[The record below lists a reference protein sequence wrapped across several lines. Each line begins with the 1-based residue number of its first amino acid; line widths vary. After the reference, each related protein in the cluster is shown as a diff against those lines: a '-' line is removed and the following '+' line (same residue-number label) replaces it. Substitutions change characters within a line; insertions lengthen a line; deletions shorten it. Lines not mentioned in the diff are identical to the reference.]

1 MTDRKNIVILTANAG
16 FGHRSVAHAI
26 RQVFLEDYDDS
37 CLVDVVNLLD
47 DSRVPSILRDSQSD
61 YDHLIQEMPDLYRLG
76 YKASDTTVTNA
87 MIDSA
92 LILMLFEVVRDVFL
106 RYQPDVIVLVYPLYQ
121 GPLDAVRVLTGK
133 KIPIV
138 TVVTDLV
145 DVHRMWF
152 NDAIDLLLVPTPQVR
167 EQAIK
172 YGLNPERVVIN
183 GIPTNPDIVK
193 ETRDIKTI
201 RAELGWDPELPVV
214 MAVGSKRVRNLPE
227 TLRALNHSGLRFQLV
242 AIAGGDDSL
251 LKVYQETEWHHLTH
265 IYNFVKDMPKM
276 LLASDCILSKA
287 GGLIVTESLAC
298 GKPLLII
305 DISPGQEVGNAE
317 YVISNSAGAL
327 AENPT
332 DALETLYHWLD
343 ADGALAKQ
351 FAFNARAIGHPNSAY
366 DAAKQIWEVAER
378 GVAPKK
384 PLIQINLERSKLVD
398 LLNRNGLNFF
408 AKE

>member
-1 MTDRKNIVILTANAG
+1 
-16 FGHRSVAHAI
+16 
-26 RQVFLEDYDDS
+26 
-37 CLVDVVNLLD
+37 
-47 DSRVPSILRDSQSD
+47 VPSILRDSQSD

-251 LKVYQETEWHHLTH
+251 LKVYQETEWHHPTH
-265 IYNFVKDMPKM
+265 IYNFVMDMPKM

-317 YVISNSAGAL
+317 YVISNSAGTL

-366 DAAKQIWEVAER
+366 DAAKHIWEVAER